1 MSKVTLTATYMQ
13 PFTLHIERHQISQP
27 PPSLSD
33 EGVPIHLAEISLGI
47 YPEPVRACLKLLHT
61 EKPVVMGY
69 FGLRWTSEYGT

>member
-1 MSKVTLTATYMQ
+1 M
-13 PFTLHIERHQISQP
+13 H
-27 PPSLSD
+27 